1 MAIDFVTEWLEE
13 HKPEAAVDYLG
24 PNEDDIHVW
33 DLDFEDSQHT
43 FRLGIPT
50 DVVDDDALLSERL
63 MELESQGWLDRAGEK
78 DVWVLVAAGEVLEG
92 VSFFGDQTI

>member
-13 HKPEAAVDYLG
+13 HKPEADVDYLG
-24 PNEDDIHVW
+24 PNEDDIHIW
-33 DLDFEDSQHT
+33 DLDFDDSDHT

-78 DVWVLVAAGEVLEG
+78 DIWVLIAAAEVLEG
-92 VSFFGDQTI
+92 VSFFGEQAR